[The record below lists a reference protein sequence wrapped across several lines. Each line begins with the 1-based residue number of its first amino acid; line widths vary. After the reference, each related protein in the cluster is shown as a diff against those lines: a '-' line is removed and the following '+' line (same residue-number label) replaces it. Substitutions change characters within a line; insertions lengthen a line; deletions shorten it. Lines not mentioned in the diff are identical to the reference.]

1 MGLLWN
7 DLFLLNSFR
16 PQCSYSLPL
25 NDEKIFVWKSS
36 WFTFVQFLENMVF
49 SFRKKERDIYMSVL
63 FCVLNFSLWFCK
75 WQNCSLPSYP
85 WVTIIGLMEVK
96 LPKLIKYFSLPL
108 YISLFGPAI
117 PLFLFQLTFPQPQPL
132 IITIPL
138 VYMNSAFLEYTLK

>member
-49 SFRKKERDIYMSVL
+49 SFRKKERYICLCYSV
-63 FCVLNFSLWFCK
+63 SLTFLYDFASGK
-75 WQNCSLPSYP
+75 IVVSP